1 MVMVNDCEFLIR
13 DKIDKVNFYLLTYEE
28 KDDK

>member
-1 MVMVNDCEFLIR
+1 MVNDCEFLIR
-13 DKIDKVNFYLLTYEE
+13 DKVDKVNFYLFTYEE